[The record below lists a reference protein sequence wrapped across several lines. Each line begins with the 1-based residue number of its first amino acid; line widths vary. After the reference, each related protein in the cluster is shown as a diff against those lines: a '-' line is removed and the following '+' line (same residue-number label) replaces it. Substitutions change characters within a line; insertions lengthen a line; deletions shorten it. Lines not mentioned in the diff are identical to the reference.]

1 MTTLTVGQLNAQ
13 QLQNLQQLEE
23 LLSVE
28 KAVLQKHNP
37 DALVEI
43 TEQKNV
49 LLQTIQE
56 FDRQNSQ
63 SPLFKEEIASGTH
76 NEIIAEIE
84 ATLLRCKNMNHVNGQ
99 IIQQSS
105 LAVERMKNSLLENH
119 NRSSMTYDSKG
130 KTRGGLSSLGIKA

>member
-1 MTTLTVGQLNAQ
+1 MTALTVGQLIAQ

-28 KAVLQKHNP
+28 KEVLKKHNP

-56 FDRQNSQ
+56 FDEQNSQ
-63 SPLFKEEIASGTH
+63 IPLFKDEIASGNH
-76 NEIIAEIE
+76 SEILAKIE
-84 ATLLRCKNMNHVNGQ
+84 ATLLRCKDMNHVNGQ
-99 IIQQSS
+99 VIQQSS

>member
-1 MTTLTVGQLNAQ
+1 MTALTVGQLIAQ

-28 KAVLQKHNP
+28 KEVLQKHNP

-49 LLQTIQE
+49 LLQTIQK
-56 FDRQNSQ
+56 FDEHNSQ
-63 SPLFKEEIASGTH
+63 VPLFKDEISSGNH
-76 NEIIAEIE
+76 SDVLAEIE
-84 ATLLRCKNMNHVNGQ
+84 ATLLRCKDMNHVNGQ

-119 NRSSMTYDSKG
+119 NRSSMTYDKKG
-130 KTRGGLSSLGIKA
+130 KTSGGLSSLGIKA